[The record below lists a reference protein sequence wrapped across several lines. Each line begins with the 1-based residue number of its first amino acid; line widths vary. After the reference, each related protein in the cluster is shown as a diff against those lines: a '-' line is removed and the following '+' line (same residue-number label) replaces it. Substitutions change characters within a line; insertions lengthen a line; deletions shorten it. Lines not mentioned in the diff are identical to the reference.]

1 MGEIV
6 ENTGRIVCNLISN
19 WNLPIFGSRCLTY
32 PGTIEVGGIVLAVLG
47 LLGAGF
53 LLYLLNNL
61 VSVKV

>member
-19 WNLPIFGSRCLTY
+19 WNLPIFESRCLTY

-47 LLGAGF
+47 LLGASL